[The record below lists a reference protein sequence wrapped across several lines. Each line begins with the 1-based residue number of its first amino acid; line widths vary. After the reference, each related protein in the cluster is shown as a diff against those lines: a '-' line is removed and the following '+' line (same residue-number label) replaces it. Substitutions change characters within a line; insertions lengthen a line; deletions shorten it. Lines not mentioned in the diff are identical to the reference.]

1 MNKITLKKI
10 AQVFNVSVPTVSK
23 AINDSHEIS
32 DELKAKIQHYAKE
45 NKYRPNK
52 LALNLRQ
59 KKTKTIGV
67 VVPNILNYFFTQV
80 FSGIEK
86 VANERGYNLL
96 SCISDE
102 SYDKEVKTLE
112 FLGGGTVDGI
122 IISMAEET
130 QFKNKIDHFQNLID
144 ERTPLVMFDRVSSEI
159 ECDKVVVDD
168 YEAGYKTTS
177 YFLSTGCSTVAVV
190 TAIDHSSV
198 GRLRV
203 EGYKKALHEAKI
215 PYDDKLVIR
224 LGKKDD
230 LELMLSFLL
239 NYKKVDAIMALD
251 EITAVE
257 VLRIVKNRGY
267 KVPED
272 ISIIGFTN
280 GKLSRYVTPTLTT
293 VSQHGTYLGEAAA
306 NKLIDRMEDKSVKEF
321 STLTIKTSLVMRN
334 STKKSLDH

>member
-1 MNKITLKKI
+1 MTLKKI
-10 AQVFNVSVPTVSK
+10 AQAFNVSVSTVSK

-32 DELKAKIQHYAKE
+32 AELKSKIQQYAKE
-45 NKYRPNK
+45 NNYRPNK

-86 VANERGYNLL
+86 VANDRGYNLL

-102 SYDKEVKTLE
+102 SYEKEVKTLG

-130 QFKNKIDHFQNLID
+130 QFNNKLDHIHNLLEQQI
-144 ERTPLVMFDRVSSEI
+144 PMVMFDRVSHEI

-168 YEAGYKTTS
+168 YEAGFRTTK
-177 YFLSTGCSTVAVV
+177 YLLDTGCASIAVV
-190 TAIDHSSV
+190 TAIDQSSV
-198 GRLRV
+198 GILRV
-203 EGYKKALHEAKI
+203 SGYKKALEEASI
-215 PYDDKLVIR
+215 PYNDQLVVR
-224 LGKKDD
+224 LHKNTD
-230 LELMLSFLL
+230 LELMMSLLLSHQ
-239 NYKKVDAIMALD
+239 KIDGIMALD

-257 VLRIVKNRGY
+257 VLRIVKSRGY
-267 KVPED
+267 KVPQD

-280 GKLSRYVTPTLTT
+280 GKLSHYVTPSLTA
-293 VSQHGTYLGEAAA
+293 VSQHGTYLGETAA
-306 NKLIDRMEDKSVKEF
+306 NILIERMEENTVKEF
-321 STLTIKTSLVMRN
+321 ATQTIKTSLVVRD
-334 STKKSLDH
+334 STQKI

>member
-1 MNKITLKKI
+1 MTLKKI
-10 AQVFNVSVPTVSK
+10 AQAFNVSVSTVSK
-23 AINDSHEIS
+23 AINDNHEIS
-32 DELKAKIQHYAKE
+32 AELKSKIQQYAKE
-45 NKYRPNK
+45 NNYRPNK

-86 VANERGYNLL
+86 VANDRGYNLL

-102 SYDKEVKTLE
+102 SYEKEVKTLG

-130 QFKNKIDHFQNLID
+130 QFNNKLDHIHNLLEQQI
-144 ERTPLVMFDRVSSEI
+144 PMVMFDRVSHEI

-168 YEAGYKTTS
+168 YEAGFRTTK
-177 YFLSTGCSTVAVV
+177 YLLDTGCASIAVV

-198 GRLRV
+198 GKLRV
-203 EGYKKALHEAKI
+203 SGYKKALEEASI
-215 PYDDKLVIR
+215 PYNDQLVVR
-224 LGKKDD
+224 LSKNTD
-230 LELMLSFLL
+230 LELMMSLLLSHQ
-239 NYKKVDAIMALD
+239 KIDGIMALD

-257 VLRIVKNRGY
+257 VLRIVKSRGY
-267 KVPED
+267 KVPQD

-280 GKLSRYVTPTLTT
+280 GKLSQYVTPSLTA
-293 VSQHGTYLGEAAA
+293 VSQHGTFLGETAA
-306 NKLIDRMEDKSVKEF
+306 NILIERMEENTTKEF
-321 STLTIKTSLVMRN
+321 ATQTIKTSLVVRD
-334 STKKSLDH
+334 STQKM